1 MESKMKRTATT
12 YLPEEARVV
21 LAEVEVAGEANDH
34 DGVDVATEIQPLE
47 SICTDGIGATYPFV
61 PPARSPTLYA
71 STAVFT

>member
-1 MESKMKRTATT
+1 MKRTATT

-21 LAEVEVAGEANDH
+21 LAEVEVAGEADDH
-34 DGVDVATEIQPLE
+34 DGIDVPTGVQPLE
-47 SICTDGIGATYPFV
+47 SVGMGGIEVTHPFV